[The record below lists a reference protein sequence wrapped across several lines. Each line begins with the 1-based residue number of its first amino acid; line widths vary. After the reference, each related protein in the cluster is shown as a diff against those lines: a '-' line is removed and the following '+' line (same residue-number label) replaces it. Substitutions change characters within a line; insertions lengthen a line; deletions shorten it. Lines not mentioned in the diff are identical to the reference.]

1 VLNASRT
8 FVSNDSV
15 INADALSNGNGGRVI
30 VWADEVTGFYGNITV
45 RGGSNAGDGG
55 FVEVSGKESLQ
66 FVGSVDRLAPF
77 GQAGTLLLDP
87 KNILIQAGGTD
98 PVAGNNFFNN
108 NPTGTSTISG
118 DTLSSAIDLGSVT
131 LQANNDITI
140 NDNVT
145 GTTSFNGLTLQAGRS
160 IFINS
165 TINLFRGNFSATIND
180 QTANL
185 AYRDVGAAQFT
196 MGNNSQIITGGGD
209 ITVTTGTAT
218 PTLATINIASDD
230 LLYAGSPD
238 TSGINSGKISLTATG
253 DINAA
258 GVTLRANAGY
268 GDANAGD
275 IILVSQA
282 GSINVGTL
290 DTAVFFNGNGG
301 EISLSAQN
309 DITTGELGSYGD
321 VAGSITLTAGGNIT
335 IGDDVASVGRNG
347 NGSNLTLNAGSGN
360 ITLSGSIIDT
370 SSETNA
376 GGNVTLNGNVTLT
389 SSALTIRTTGGTS
402 SGNITFNNQLDGTT
416 PGTQNLTLNPG
427 TGTITFNGI
436 GNSVPLGNLTLD
448 GTGILQLA
456 GNYTFP
462 NSYSFNNP
470 INLIGNTT
478 INSGNSGNTLA
489 FNNTLAAGANNLVLS
504 ANTINFASTVS
515 STGNLTLN
523 AANSVTQTGAISAN
537 GLELLG
543 AGTYTLANPAND
555 ITTLAGNT
563 TGAIS
568 FQDSN
573 GFNIGTVNT
582 TAGITTS
589 SNLTLNAGGAVTQT
603 EKISANGL
611 ELLNN
616 GSYTLTNPANTIS
629 TLAGNTTG
637 SINYSNSNSLAV
649 GTVSTTTGIT
659 TNGGNIALTSLFG
672 DINAS
677 AGTLNSSSSSGNGGA
692 TTLTAPGDINTSQ
705 INTQGNID
713 GGAVSLT
720 SNNGAINT
728 TETISTLGNIKGG
741 DVTFTALGDINTD
754 NIATAGV
761 DGNGGNIILEST
773 QGAINT
779 TNNCD
784 SSCALTSNT
793 GNGTGG
799 DITLKAATTITT
811 GSLFSDSQFG

>member
-1 VLNASRT
+1 
-8 FVSNDSV
+8 
-15 INADALSNGNGGRVI
+15 
-30 VWADEVTGFYGNITV
+30 
-45 RGGSNAGDGG
+45 
-55 FVEVSGKESLQ
+55 
-66 FVGSVDRLAPF
+66 
-77 GQAGTLLLDP
+77 
-87 KNILIQAGGTD
+87 
-98 PVAGNNFFNN
+98 
-108 NPTGTSTISG
+108 
-118 DTLSSAIDLGSVT
+118 
-131 LQANNDITI
+131 
-140 NDNVT
+140 
-145 GTTSFNGLTLQAGRS
+145 
-160 IFINS
+160 
-165 TINLFRGNFSATIND
+165 
-180 QTANL
+180 
-185 AYRDVGAAQFT
+185 

-218 PTLATINIASDD
+218 PTLATINIASRD

-238 TSGINSGKISLTATG
+238 TSINSGKISLTATG

-321 VAGSITLTAGGNIT
+321 VAGSITLTAGGDIT
-335 IGDDVASVGRNG
+335 VGGDVDSVGRNG

-360 ITLSGSIIDT
+360 IILSGSTINT
-370 SSETNA
+370 SGGTNA
-376 GGNVTLNGNVTLT
+376 GGNISLTGNVRLI
-389 SSALTIRTTGGTS
+389 SSALTINTTGGTS
-402 SGNITFNNQLDGTT
+402 SGNITFNNQLDGTSA
-416 PGTQNLTLNPG
+416 GVQNLTLNPG

-448 GTGILQLA
+448 GTGRLQLA

-462 NSYSFNNP
+462 DSYSFNNR

-478 INSGNSGNTLA
+478 INSGNTLA

-543 AGTYTLANPAND
+543 NGSYTLTNPAND
-555 ITTLAGNT
+555 ISTLAGNT
-563 TGAIS
+563 TGAMS

-573 GFNIGTVNT
+573 GFNIGSVNTTAGITTSSNLTLNAGGAVTQTEKIFTNGLELLGNGSYTLTNPANDISTLAGNTTGAMSFQDSNGFNIGSVNT

-603 EKISANGL
+603 EKISTNGL
-611 ELLNN
+611 ELLGN
-616 GSYTLTNPANTIS
+616 GSYTLTNPANDISTLAGNTTGAMSFQDSNGFNIGSVNTTAGITTSSNLTLNAGGAVTQTEKISTNGLELLGNGSYTLTNPANDIS

-637 SINYSNSNSLAV
+637 SINYTNSNSLAV

-692 TTLTAPGDINTSQ
+692 TILTAPGDINTSQ
-705 INTQGNID
+705 INTQGNIE

-741 DVTFTALGDINTD
+741 DVTFTALGNISTD
-754 NIATAGV
+754 NIATASI
-761 DGNGGNIILEST
+761 DGNGGKIILEST

-779 TNNCD
+779 TNNCN
-784 SSCALTSNT
+784 SSCAFTSST

-799 DITLKAATTITT
+799 DITLKAASSTTT
-811 GSLFSDSQFG
+811 GSLYQTLNLAVVERLTSTLALIIQVELY